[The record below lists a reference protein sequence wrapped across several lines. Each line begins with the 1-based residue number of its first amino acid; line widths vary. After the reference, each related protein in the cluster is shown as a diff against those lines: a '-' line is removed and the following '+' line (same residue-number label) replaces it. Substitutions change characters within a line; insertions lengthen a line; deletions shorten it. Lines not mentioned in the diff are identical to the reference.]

1 MLLMGDE
8 VRRTQGGNNNAYCQD
23 NDISWLDWSLLEKH
37 AGIHLFVR
45 RLIRFRLELY
55 IFKEI
60 HGLSLTELLRLAR
73 IEWHGT
79 RLNTPDNGEESRT
92 MALLVAGTREAIY
105 VICNAYWEPLD
116 FELPPAPFGV
126 AGWRRIIDTSLDS
139 PHDFCKTWLR
149 SPGAGYYVS
158 RTVTFVS
165 PAGGRD
171 SLPATGIA
179 FNPCLRSNLS
189 SKTCHPS
196 LSSALPECQVG
207 VSPFYPFL
215 HYNRLTWSLADAWR
229 CM

>member
-23 NDISWLDWSLLEKH
+23 NEISWFDWSLLEKH

-79 RLNTPDNGEESRT
+79 RLNTPDNGEDSRT
-92 MALLVAGTREAIY
+92 LALLVAGTREAIY

-116 FELPPAPFGV
+116 FELPPCTF
-126 AGWRRIIDTSLDS
+126 W
-139 PHDFCKTWLR
+139 R
-149 SPGAGYYVS
+149 SPAGAAS
-158 RTVTFVS
+158 STRRSSHRTTFRNWPRPPSSGPHLPHASALVR
-165 PAGGRD
+165 PAGGRNTV
-171 SLPATGIA
+171 PAPRLGGHR
-179 FNPCLRSNLS
+179 PRSRP
-189 SKTCHPS
+189 CHPPIPRMS
-196 LSSALPECQVG
+196 GRGQPLPPVFALQ
-207 VSPFYPFL
+207 
-215 HYNRLTWSLADAWR
+215 
-229 CM
+229 